1 MDGGQPGIARNPFSG
16 WAVVS
21 AGMAKLDTAAVA
33 TLLREI
39 AQRMELAGGNP
50 YRARAYGR
58 AAENLALSPL
68 PLHRLVAEGRLTEI
82 PGIGEA
88 LAGVITQLHETGEHP
103 RLEAMREE
111 VPAGV
116 LDMLRVPGLRRE
128 RVQKL
133 YKELGIKSVA
143 DLEDAARSGRLAATK
158 GFGAAFQA
166 KVLQGLAM
174 LSGPQGRHLHRAAA
188 ALRFATDAIAREHPG
203 WTDVTPAGEFRRGC
217 ELVGALSLV
226 AADPHLHG
234 ADRTIEQ
241 GDQLVVHVTSPD
253 RFGIALLL
261 ATGSDAHVDT
271 LRALARR
278 KGFDLDR
285 DGLSRNGRIVAQR
298 TEQEIYA
305 ALGLPYI
312 APELRE
318 TGKEVQLGL
327 KGKLPELVTGDD
339 LRGVLHAHTTESD
352 GSDSLEDMA
361 EATRDRGYAYLGPT
375 EHSQSAH
382 YAGGLTEKEVAKQQ
396 KAIDRLNKRHGNDF
410 HVFKGIESDILADG
424 SLDYPDAVLAS
435 FDLVIASV
443 HSKFRLG
450 RKEQTERIIK
460 AVENPYTTILG
471 HVTGRQL
478 MKRPGYEVDME
489 RVLRACAKHGVAVEI
504 NAHPWRLDVD
514 WRWCERGLELGC
526 LFSINPDAHSTEE
539 IDNIQWG
546 VLMARKGAVPKAR
559 VLNALSLAK
568 FREHLRSRKRHS
580 RTSS

>member
-1 MDGGQPGIARNPFSG
+1 
-16 WAVVS
+16 
-21 AGMAKLDTAAVA
+21 MAKLDIAAVA

-68 PLHRLVAEGRLTEI
+68 PLNQLVAEGRLTEV
-82 PGIGEA
+82 PGIGDA

-103 RLEAMREE
+103 RLQAMRED

-133 YKELGIKSVA
+133 YKELGIASVA

-158 GFGAAFQA
+158 GFGPAFQA
-166 KVLQGLAM
+166 KVLQGLAI
-174 LSGPQGRHLHRAAA
+174 LSGPQGRYLHRAAA
-188 ALRFATDAIAREHPG
+188 ALRFAADAIAREHPA
-203 WTDVTPAGEFRRGC
+203 WADVTPAGEFRRGC
-217 ELVGALSLV
+217 ELIGALSLV
-226 AADPHLHG
+226 ATDPHLHG
-234 ADRTIEQ
+234 VDRTIEQ
-241 GDQLVVHVTSPD
+241 GDQLVVHVTGPA
-253 RFGIALLL
+253 RYGIALLL
-261 ATGSDAHVDT
+261 ATGSDAHVDA

-278 KGFDLDR
+278 KGLRLDTE
-285 DGLSRNGRIVAQR
+285 GLSRNGRVVAQR
-298 TEQEIYA
+298 TEQEIYK

-318 TGKEVQLGL
+318 TGKEVQLAL
-327 KGKLPELVTGDD
+327 KGKLPELVTRDD
-339 LRGVLHAHTTESD
+339 LHGVLHAHTTESD

-361 EATRDRGYAYLGPT
+361 EATRKRGYAYLGLT

-382 YAGGLTEKEVAKQQ
+382 YAGGLTEDEVVKQQ
-396 KAIDRLNKRHGNDF
+396 RAIDRLNKRYGSGF

-424 SLDYPDAVLAS
+424 ALDYPDAVLTS
-435 FDLVIASV
+435 FDLVIASI
-443 HSKFRLG
+443 HSKFRLS
-450 RKEQTERIIK
+450 RKEQTDRIVK
-460 AVENPYTTILG
+460 AVENPHTTILG

-478 MKRPGYEVDME
+478 MRRPGYEVDME
-489 RVLRACAKHGVAVEI
+489 RVLRACVKHGVAIEI
-504 NAHPWRLDVD
+504 NAHPWRLDMD

-526 LFSINPDAHSTEE
+526 LFSINPDAHSTDE

-546 VLMARKGAVPKAR
+546 VLMARKGAVPKGR
-559 VLNALSLAK
+559 VLNALSLPK
-568 FREHLRSRKRHS
+568 FREHLQSRKLRL
-580 RTSS
+580 RTDAT

>member
-1 MDGGQPGIARNPFSG
+1 
-16 WAVVS
+16 
-21 AGMAKLDTAAVA
+21 
-33 TLLREI
+33 
-39 AQRMELAGGNP
+39 MELAGGNP

-188 ALRFATDAIAREHPG
+188 ALRFAADAIAREHPE

-253 RFGIALLL
+253 RYGIALLL
-261 ATGSDAHVDT
+261 ATGSDAHVDA

-278 KGFDLDR
+278 KGFGLDR
-285 DGLSRNGRIVAQR
+285 DGLSRNGRVVARR
-298 TEQEIYA
+298 TEEEIYA

-318 TGKEVQLGL
+318 TGKEVQLAL

-361 EATRDRGYAYLGPT
+361 EATRERGYAYLGLT

-396 KAIDRLNKRHGNDF
+396 KAIDRLNKRYGNDF

-435 FDLVIASV
+435 FDLVIASI

-460 AVENPYTTILG
+460 AVENPHTTILG

-559 VLNALSLAK
+559 VLNALGLAK
-568 FREHLRSRKRHS
+568 FREHLRSRKRP
-580 RTSS
+580 

>member
-1 MDGGQPGIARNPFSG
+1 
-16 WAVVS
+16 
-21 AGMAKLDTAAVA
+21 MAKLDTAAVA

-58 AAENLALSPL
+58 AAENLALTPL
-68 PLHRLVAEGRLTEI
+68 PLHQLVAEGRLTEI

-133 YKELGIKSVA
+133 SRELGVKSVA
-143 DLEDAARSGRLAATK
+143 ELEDAARSGRLAATK

-188 ALRFATDAIAREHPG
+188 ALRFAADAIAREHPE

-226 AADPHLHG
+226 AADPHVHG

-241 GDQLVVHVTSPD
+241 GDQLVVHVTSPA

-261 ATGSDAHVDT
+261 ATGSDAHVDA

-278 KGFDLDR
+278 KGLDLDR
-285 DGLSRNGRIVAQR
+285 GGVSRNGRVIAQR

-305 ALGLPYI
+305 ALGLTYI

-318 TGKEVQLGL
+318 TGKEVQLAL

-339 LRGVLHAHTTESD
+339 LQGVLHAHTTESD
-352 GSDSLEDMA
+352 GSDSLQDMA
-361 EATRDRGYAYLGPT
+361 EATRKRGYTYLGLT
-375 EHSQSAH
+375 DHSQSAH
-382 YAGGLTEKEVAKQQ
+382 YAGGLSEEEVGKQQ
-396 KAIDRLNKRHGNDF
+396 RAIDRLNKRFGSGL
-410 HVFKGIESDILADG
+410 HVFKGIESDILGDG

-435 FDLVIASV
+435 FDLVVASI

-450 RKEQTERIIK
+450 RKEQTDRIVK

-478 MKRPGYEVDME
+478 MRRPGYDVDME
-489 RVLRACAKHGVAVEI
+489 RVLRACAKHGVAIEI
-504 NAHPWRLDVD
+504 NAHPWRLDMD
-514 WRWCERGLELGC
+514 WRWCERALELGC
-526 LFSINPDAHSTEE
+526 LFSINPDAHSTKE

-546 VLMARKGAVPKAR
+546 VLMARKGAVPKER
-559 VLNALSLAK
+559 VLNALDVPKLGQ
-568 FREHLRSRKRHS
+568 HLQSRKRT
-580 RTSS
+580 RRR

>member
-1 MDGGQPGIARNPFSG
+1 
-16 WAVVS
+16 
-21 AGMAKLDTAAVA
+21 MAKLDTAAVA

-82 PGIGEA
+82 PGIGQA

-158 GFGAAFQA
+158 GFGPAFQA

-174 LSGPQGRHLHRAAA
+174 QSGPQGRHLHRAAA
-188 ALRFATDAIAREHPG
+188 ALRFAADAIAREHPE

-241 GDQLVVHVTSPD
+241 GDQLVVHVTSPA

-261 ATGSDAHVDT
+261 ATGSDAHVDA

-278 KGFDLDR
+278 KGFGLDR

-298 TEQEIYA
+298 TEEEIYA

-318 TGKEVQLGL
+318 TGKEVQLAL
-327 KGKLPELVTGDD
+327 KGKLPELVTRDD

-361 EATRDRGYAYLGPT
+361 EATRERGYAYLGLT

-382 YAGGLTEKEVAKQQ
+382 YAGGLTEKEVARQQ
-396 KAIDRLNKRHGNDF
+396 RAIDRLNKRYGSGF

-435 FDLVIASV
+435 FDLVIASI

-450 RKEQTERIIK
+450 RKEQTDRIVK
-460 AVENPYTTILG
+460 AVENPHTTILG

-478 MKRPGYEVDME
+478 MKRAGYEVDME

-526 LFSINPDAHSTEE
+526 LFSINADAHSTEE

-546 VLMARKGAVPKAR
+546 VLMARKGAVPKGR
-559 VLNALSLAK
+559 VLNALSLPE
-568 FREHLRSRKRHS
+568 FREHLQSRKLRL
-580 RTSS
+580 RAPAPRAYSSGRAF

>member
-1 MDGGQPGIARNPFSG
+1 
-16 WAVVS
+16 
-21 AGMAKLDTAAVA
+21 MAKLDTAAVA

-39 AQRMELAGGNP
+39 AQRMEMAGGNP

-58 AAENLALSPL
+58 AAENLSLSPL
-68 PLHRLVAEGRLTEI
+68 PLHRLVAEGRLTGI

-88 LAGVITQLHETGEHP
+88 LAGVIAQLHETGEHP
-103 RLEAMREE
+103 RLDAMREE

-116 LDMLRVPGLRRE
+116 LDMLSVPGLRRE

-133 YKELGIKSVA
+133 YKELGITSVA

-166 KVLQGLAM
+166 KVLQGLAIR
-174 LSGPQGRHLHRAAA
+174 SGPQGRHLHRAAA
-188 ALRFATDAIAREHPG
+188 ALRFAADAIAREHPE
-203 WTDVTPAGEFRRGC
+203 WTDVAPAGEFRRGC

-226 AADPHLHG
+226 AADPRLRG
-234 ADRTIEQ
+234 GDKTIEQ
-241 GDQLVVHVTSPD
+241 GGQLVVHVTSPD
-253 RFGIALLL
+253 RYGIALLL
-261 ATGSDAHVDT
+261 ATGSDAHVDA

-278 KGFDLDR
+278 KGFGLDR
-285 DGLSRNGRIVAQR
+285 DGLSRNGRIAAQR

-318 TGKEVQLGL
+318 TGKEVQLAL
-327 KGKLPELVTGDD
+327 RGKLPELVTQDD

-361 EATRDRGYAYLGPT
+361 EATRKRGYAYLGLT

-396 KAIDRLNKRHGNDF
+396 RAIDHLNKRYRNGF
-410 HVFKGIESDILADG
+410 HVFKGIESDILGDG

-435 FDLVIASV
+435 FDLVIASI
-443 HSKFRLG
+443 HSKFRLS
-450 RKEQTERIIK
+450 RKEQTNRIVK
-460 AVENPYTTILG
+460 AIENPHTTILG

-478 MKRPGYEVDME
+478 MRRPGYEVEME
-489 RVLRACAKHGVAVEI
+489 RVLRACAEHEVAIEI
-504 NAHPWRLDVD
+504 NAHPWRLDMD
-514 WRWCERGLELGC
+514 WRWCERALELGC
-526 LFSINPDAHSTEE
+526 LFSINPDAHSTDE

-546 VLMARKGAVPKAR
+546 VLMARKGAVSKGR
-559 VLNALSLAK
+559 VLNALSLPK
-568 FREHLRSRKRHS
+568 FREHLQDRKLRLRATAARMS
-580 RTSS
+580 RTRRRP